1 MCPTGHPS
9 SGQVPPHQSDKYC
22 DCTVRSVGEILATGQ
37 AEPGQ
42 ESDLPDSFNQ
52 RLRASEW
59 KAFLEAILEE
69 EGIMMM
75 EEVRE
80 GEQPNDMIARNEEE
94 LKISSVRTLIE
105 MGAYDSAWCHSVV
118 MECVIQ

>member
-22 DCTVRSVGEILATGQ
+22 DCTVRSVEKILATGQ
-37 AEPGQ
+37 TEPGQ
-42 ESDLPDSFNQ
+42 ESDLPDSINQ
-52 RLRASEW
+52 RLRDSEW

-69 EGIMMM
+69 EGIM

-80 GEQPNDMIARNEEE
+80 GEQPNDMIARN
-94 LKISSVRTLIE
+94 
-105 MGAYDSAWCHSVV
+105 
-118 MECVIQ
+118 

>member
-22 DCTVRSVGEILATGQ
+22 DCTVRSVEEILATGQ

-42 ESDLPDSFNQ
+42 ESDLPDSYNQ
-52 RLRASEW
+52 RSRDSEW

-75 EEVRE
+75 EEIRE
-80 GEQPNDMIARNEEE
+80 GEQLNMIAMNEEE

-105 MGAYDSAWCHSVV
+105 MGAHDSAWCHSVV
-118 MECVIQ
+118 MECMIQ

>member
-1 MCPTGHPS
+1 M
-9 SGQVPPHQSDKYC
+9 
-22 DCTVRSVGEILATGQ
+22 
-37 AEPGQ
+37 
-42 ESDLPDSFNQ
+42 ES
-52 RLRASEW
+52 
-59 KAFLEAILEE
+59 FLEAILEE

-105 MGAYDSAWCHSVV
+105 MGAHDSAWCHSVV
-118 MECVIQ
+118 MECMIQ

>member
-1 MCPTGHPS
+1 MCSSGHPS

-22 DCTVRSVGEILATGQ
+22 DCTVGSVEEILVTGQ
-37 AEPGQ
+37 AEHGQ
-42 ESDLPDSFNQ
+42 ESDLPDSLH
-52 RLRASEW
+52 RSRGSEW

-69 EGIMMM
+69 EGIIMM

-105 MGAYDSAWCHSVV
+105 MGAHDIVHG
-118 MECVIQ
+118 VIVL

>member
-1 MCPTGHPS
+1 MCSLGHPS
-9 SGQVPPHQSDKYC
+9 SGQLPPHQSDKYC
-22 DCTVRSVGEILATGQ
+22 DCTVRSVEEILATGQ

-42 ESDLPDSFNQ
+42 ESDLPDSFKH
-52 RLRASEW
+52 RSRDSEW

-80 GEQPNDMIARNEEE
+80 AEQLNDMIARNEEE

-105 MGAYDSAWCHSVV
+105 MGLMIVHG
-118 MECVIQ
+118 VIVL

>member
-1 MCPTGHPS
+1 MRN
-9 SGQVPPHQSDKYC
+9 VE
-22 DCTVRSVGEILATGQ
+22 EILATGQ
-37 AEPGQ
+37 TEPGQ

-52 RLRASEW
+52 RSRGSEW
-59 KAFLEAILEE
+59 KALLEAILEE

-80 GEQPNDMIARNEEE
+80 AEQPNDMIARNEKE

-105 MGAYDSAWCHSVV
+105 MGAHDSAWCHSVV
-118 MECVIQ
+118 MECMIQ

>member
-1 MCPTGHPS
+1 MCSSGHPS

-22 DCTVRSVGEILATGQ
+22 DCTVRSVEEILATGQ

-52 RLRASEW
+52 RSRDSEW

-75 EEVRE
+75 EEIRE
-80 GEQPNDMIARNEEE
+80 GEQPNE
-94 LKISSVRTLIE
+94 
-105 MGAYDSAWCHSVV
+105 
-118 MECVIQ
+118 

>member
-1 MCPTGHPS
+1 MCSSGHPS
-9 SGQVPPHQSDKYC
+9 SGQDPPHQSDKYC
-22 DCTVRSVGEILATGQ
+22 DCTVRSVEEILATGQ

-42 ESDLPDSFNQ
+42 ESDLPDSYNQ
-52 RLRASEW
+52 RSRGSEW

-75 EEVRE
+75 EEIRE
-80 GEQPNDMIARNEEE
+80 GEQLNMIAMNEEE

-105 MGAYDSAWCHSVV
+105 MGAHDSAWCHSVV
-118 MECVIQ
+118 MEGMIQ

>member
-1 MCPTGHPS
+1 ME
-9 SGQVPPHQSDKYC
+9 
-22 DCTVRSVGEILATGQ
+22 EILATGQ

-52 RLRASEW
+52 RLRGSEW

-75 EEVRE
+75 EEVRK
-80 GEQPNDMIARNEEE
+80 GEQPNDMTVMNEEE
-94 LKISSVRTLIE
+94 LKIPSVRTLIE
-105 MGAYDSAWCHSVV
+105 MGTHDSAWCHSVV
-118 MECVIQ
+118 MECMIQ